1 MALVEL
7 GEARRTDGEPTERE
21 RKPCVGRTDMGTER
35 EIIIIRSYPLAW
47 EWLPEKRARTLIHF
61 ERAAVYP

>member
-21 RKPCVGRTDMGTER
+21 RKPCVGSTDMGTEQ
-35 EIIIIRSYPLAW
+35 EHNHNLFGCPLAW
-47 EWLPEKRARTLIHF
+47 EWLPEKSA
-61 ERAAVYP
+61 